1 MFSTAT
7 LSKFLFPLIC
17 ISAIVVS
24 YARTV
29 SPSPIVLKPQDIKI
43 EEVEQGDV
51 LSHRAKDGDTVA
63 IHYTGKLMDGTKFD
77 SSLDRNQPL
86 EFTLGKHQVVPG
98 FEQGVTGMHVGGKR
112 IVQIPPQLGYGS
124 RAVGPIPANS
134 TLIFE
139 IELVEVKH

>member
-1 MFSTAT
+1 MLSTTT

-17 ISAIVVS
+17 ISAVLFS

-29 SPSPIVLKPQDIKI
+29 SPNPIVLKPQQVKI

-51 LSHRAKDGDTVA
+51 LSRRAKEGDTVA
-63 IHYTGKLMDGTKFD
+63 IHYTGKLTDGTKFD
-77 SSLDRNQPL
+77 SSLDRMEPL
-86 EFTLGKHQVVPG
+86 EFTLGRHQVVPG
-98 FEQGVTGMHVGGKR
+98 FEQGVTGMHIGGKR
-112 IVQIPPQLGYGS
+112 IVQIPPQLGYGA

-139 IELVEVKH
+139 IELVEIKH

>member
-1 MFSTAT
+1 MISTTT

-17 ISAIVVS
+17 ISAVLVS

-29 SPSPIVLKPQDIKI
+29 SPNPIVLKPQEVKI
-43 EEVEQGDV
+43 EEIDKGDV
-51 LSHRAKDGDTVA
+51 MSHRAKEGDTVA

-86 EFTLGKHQVVPG
+86 EFTLGKHQVVAG

>member
-1 MFSTAT
+1 MISTNT

-17 ISAIVVS
+17 ISAVLVS

-29 SPSPIVLKPQDIKI
+29 SPNPIVLKPQEVTI
-43 EEVEQGDV
+43 EEIDKGDV
-51 LSHRAKDGDTVA
+51 MSHRAKEGDTVA

-86 EFTLGKHQVVPG
+86 EFTLGKHQVVAG

>member
-1 MFSTAT
+1 MISATT
-7 LSKFLFPLIC
+7 LSKIIFPLIF
-17 ISAIVVS
+17 ISAILFS

-29 SPSPIVLKPQDIKI
+29 SPNPIVLKPQEVKI
-43 EEVEQGDV
+43 EEIEKGDV
-51 LSHRAKDGDTVA
+51 MSHKVKEGDTVA
-63 IHYTGKLMDGTKFD
+63 IHYTGKLTDGTKFD

-98 FEQGVTGMHVGGKR
+98 FEQGVTGMHIGGKR